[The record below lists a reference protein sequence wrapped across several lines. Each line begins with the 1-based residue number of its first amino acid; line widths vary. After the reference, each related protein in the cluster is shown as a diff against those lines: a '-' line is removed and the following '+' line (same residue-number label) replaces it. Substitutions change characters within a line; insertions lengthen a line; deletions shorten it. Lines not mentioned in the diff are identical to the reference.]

1 MFKQR
6 PFAADAANATRL
18 GRRHLADEGLVQRLV
33 AKRHALDVEKRFV
46 ARGPHIAGI
55 FAERTFMFDSIWRY
69 LAFEND
75 LSRGRYFQGDGFAWH
90 EVDRFA
96 AQRASNGELIECL
109 RYFRHRHV

>member
-33 AKRHALDVEKRFV
+33 ARRHALDVEKRFV

-55 FAERTFMFDSIWRY
+55 FAERTSCSTAFGGISPSRTISAVAGTSKGMVSHGTRSTGSPRSAPATANSSSASDIFDT
-69 LAFEND
+69 D
-75 LSRGRYFQGDGFAWH
+75 T
-90 EVDRFA
+90 
-96 AQRASNGELIECL
+96 
-109 RYFRHRHV
+109 